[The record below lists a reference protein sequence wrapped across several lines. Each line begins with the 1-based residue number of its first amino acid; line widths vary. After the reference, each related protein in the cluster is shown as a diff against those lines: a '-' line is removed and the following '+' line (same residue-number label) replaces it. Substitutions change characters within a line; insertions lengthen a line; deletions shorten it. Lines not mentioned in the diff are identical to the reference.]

1 MLSGITQYTL
11 DALVFDDV
19 GVKSFHL
26 QSDTTRDLEQT

>member
-19 GVKSFHL
+19 GVNHL